1 MPSYSYQQKLDILN
15 SGASPD
21 NIPTSTLGDWRRDE
35 LNIIAIVQAGHGHVK
50 KLVSIICNYTM
61 MTMSTLIL
69 IILSL
74 IGC

>member
-15 SGASPD
+15 SDAPPPEL
-21 NIPTSTLGDWRRDE
+21 PTSTLGDWRKDE

-74 IGC
+74 IVC